1 MTASR
6 ISTVIAARNAART
19 IRAAVASALNQT
31 LPVLEVVV
39 VDDGSTDGTAEVVA
53 EIDDARVRLI
63 SRPNGGPA
71 AARNTGIAAARG
83 AYIGFLDSDDLWLP
97 GYAERATA
105 LLHAADNPGFAYT
118 DAFPFDSLTG
128 RVRRT
133 TAMAAPE
140 NPPRERDAFLAALLR
155 RNFVFAAT
163 TVPAT
168 VLETVG
174 GYEETLPASEDYHL
188 WLRILMAG
196 FDPLWM
202 GSPLAMYRLH
212 DGQASRQIL
221 RMKGTWARAYE
232 TLDASEMPSASTR
245 ELLLERR
252 VAARRELS
260 IAAGEAGVASLIRQ
274 VRLLLGRVLR
284 RAALSGEWLRTPP
297 DAVGEAFDTLHSL
310 EGSWQDTA
318 SSTSALRSLEGS

>member
-1 MTASR
+1 MIASK
-6 ISTVIAARNAART
+6 ISTVIAAHNAAPT
-19 IRAAVASALNQT
+19 IRAAVASALDQT

-39 VDDGSTDGTAEVVA
+39 VDDGSTDGTAEVV
-53 EIDDARVRLI
+53 EGIDDARVRVI

-105 LLHAADNPGFAYT
+105 LLQAAANPGFAYT
-118 DAFPFDSLTG
+118 DAFAFDSATG

-133 TAMAAPE
+133 TAMAAPGD
-140 NPPRERDAFLAALLR
+140 PPHERDAFLAALLL
-155 RNFVFAAT
+155 RNFVFTAT
-163 TVPAT
+163 TVPVA
-168 VLETVG
+168 VLKMVG
-174 GYEETLPASEDYHL
+174 GYEETLGASEDYHL

-202 GSPLAMYRLH
+202 GGPLAMYRLH

-221 RMKGTWARAYE
+221 RMKGTWARVYE
-232 TLDASEMPSASTR
+232 TLDAADMPSASTR

-252 VAARRELS
+252 GAARRELS
-260 IAAGEAGVASLIRQ
+260 IAAGKAGVSSRIRR
-274 VRLLLGRVLR
+274 VRLLLGRALR
-284 RAALSGEWLRTPP
+284 RAGLSNEWLRTPP
-297 DAVGEAFDTLHSL
+297 NAVAEVFD
-310 EGSWQDTA
+310 
-318 SSTSALRSLEGS
+318 ALRPLDKS

>member
-1 MTASR
+1 MTASEM
-6 ISTVIAARNAART
+6 STVIAAHNAART
-19 IRAAVASALNQT
+19 IRAAVTSALDQQT

-39 VDDGSTDGTAEVVA
+39 VDDGSTDGTAEVVG

-105 LLHAADNPGFAYT
+105 LLDAAANPGFAYT
-118 DAFPFDSLTG
+118 DAFAFDSATS

-133 TAMAAPE
+133 TAMAAPGD
-140 NPPRERDAFLAALLR
+140 PPREREAFLAALLR
-155 RNFVFAAT
+155 RNFVFAAA
-163 TVPAT
+163 TVPAA
-168 VLETVG
+168 VLERVG

-188 WLRILMAG
+188 WLRILTAG

-202 GSPLAMYRLH
+202 GGSLAMYRLH
-212 DGQASRQIL
+212 DSQASRQIL
-221 RMKGTWARAYE
+221 RMKGTFASVYE
-232 TLDASEMPSASTR
+232 TLDAADMPSASTR

-252 VAARRELS
+252 AAARRELS
-260 IAAGEAGVASLIRQ
+260 IAAGEAGVASLIRR
-274 VRLLLGRVLR
+274 VRLLLGRALR
-284 RAALSGEWLRTPP
+284 RAGLSNEWLRTPP
-297 DAVGEAFDTLHSL
+297 DAAAEAFD
-310 EGSWQDTA
+310 
-318 SSTSALRSLEGS
+318 ALRSLEGS

>member
-1 MTASR
+1 MTAGG
-6 ISTVIAARNAART
+6 ISTVIAAHNAART
-19 IRAAVASALNQT
+19 IRAAVASALDQT

-39 VDDGSTDGTAEVVA
+39 VDDGSTDGTADVA
-53 EIDDARVRLI
+53 ERIDDARVRVI

-83 AYIGFLDSDDLWLP
+83 TYIGFLDSDDLWLP

-105 LLHAADNPGFAYT
+105 LLHAAANPGFAYT
-118 DAFPFDSLTG
+118 DAFAFESATG

-133 TAMAAPE
+133 TAMAAPDD
-140 NPPRERDAFLAALLR
+140 PPQERDAFLAALLR

-163 TVPAT
+163 TVPAA
-168 VLETVG
+168 VLEAIG

-202 GSPLAMYRLH
+202 GGPLAMYRLH
-212 DGQASRQIL
+212 DAQASRNVL
-221 RMKGTWARAYE
+221 RMKGTWAHVYE
-232 TLDASEMPSASTR
+232 TLDADEMPSTSTS

-252 VAARRELS
+252 AAARRELS
-260 IAAGEAGVASLIRQ
+260 VAAGEAGVASLIRRL
-274 VRLLLGRVLR
+274 RLLLGRALR
-284 RAALSGEWLRTPP
+284 RAGLRDEWLRTPP
-297 DAVGEAFDTLHSL
+297 DAVIEAFDALHSL
-310 EGSWQDTA
+310 DGA
-318 SSTSALRSLEGS
+318 

>member
-1 MTASR
+1 MTASTM
-6 ISTVIAARNAART
+6 STVIAAHNAART

-31 LPVLEVVV
+31 LPVLEVLV
-39 VDDGSTDGTAEVVA
+39 VDDGSTDGTAEVVG

-105 LLHAADNPGFAYT
+105 LLNAAGNPGFAYT
-118 DAFPFDSLTG
+118 DAFAFDSVTG

-140 NPPRERDAFLAALLR
+140 DPPREREAFLAALLR
-155 RNFVFAAT
+155 RNFVFTAT
-163 TVPAT
+163 AVPAA
-168 VLETVG
+168 VLEIVD
-174 GYEETLPASEDYHL
+174 GYEETLPTSEDYHL
-188 WLRILMAG
+188 WLRIIMAG
-196 FDPLWM
+196 FDPIWM
-202 GSPLAMYRLH
+202 GGPLAMYRLH

-221 RMKGTWARAYE
+221 KLKGTFASVYE
-232 TLDASEMPSASTR
+232 TLDAAGMPSTSTR

-252 VAARRELS
+252 AAARRELS
-260 IAAGEAGVASLIRQ
+260 VAAGEAGVTSLIRR
-274 VRLLLGRVLR
+274 VRLLLGRSLR
-284 RAALSGEWLRTPP
+284 RAGLSHEWLRTPP
-297 DAVGEAFDTLHSL
+297 HAVTEAFEDLHL
-310 EGSWQDTA
+310 LDGS
-318 SSTSALRSLEGS
+318 

>member
-1 MTASR
+1 MTASEM
-6 ISTVIAARNAART
+6 STVIPARNAART

-39 VDDGSTDGTAEVVA
+39 VDDGSTDGTAEVVGRM
-53 EIDDARVRLI
+53 DDARVRVI

-97 GYAERATA
+97 GYAERAMA
-105 LLHAADNPGFAYT
+105 LLHAAANPGFAYT
-118 DAFPFDSLTG
+118 DAFAFDSATG

-133 TAMAAPE
+133 TAMAAPGD
-140 NPPRERDAFLAALLR
+140 PPRDRDAFLAALLR

-168 VLETVG
+168 VLEMVG
-174 GYEETLPASEDYHL
+174 GYEETLGTSEDYHL
-188 WLRILMAG
+188 WLRILIAG

-202 GSPLAMYRLH
+202 GGPLAMYRLH
-212 DGQASRQIL
+212 NDQASRQIL
-221 RMKGTWARAYE
+221 RMKGTWVRVYE
-232 TLDASEMPSASTR
+232 TLDPADMPSPSTR

-252 VAARRELS
+252 AAARRELS
-260 IAAGEAGVASLIRQ
+260 VVAGEAGVASLIRR
-274 VRLLLGRVLR
+274 VRLLLGRALR
-284 RAALSGEWLRTPP
+284 GAGLSNEWRRTPP
-297 DAVGEAFDTLHSL
+297 DAAAEALDAQHSPD
-310 EGSWQDTA
+310 GA
-318 SSTSALRSLEGS
+318 

>member
-1 MTASR
+1 MTASS
-6 ISTVIAARNAART
+6 ISTVIAAHNAART

-39 VDDGSTDGTAEVVA
+39 VDDGSTDGTAEVVG
-53 EIDDARVRLI
+53 EIDDARVRVI

-71 AARNTGIAAARG
+71 AARNTGIAAASG

-105 LLHAADNPGFAYT
+105 MLRAAANPGFAYT
-118 DAFPFDSLTG
+118 DAFAFDCATG

-133 TAMAAPE
+133 TAMAAPGD
-140 NPPRERDAFLAALLR
+140 PPPERDAFLAALLR

-163 TVPAT
+163 TVPAA
-168 VLETVG
+168 VLEKLG

-202 GSPLAMYRLH
+202 GGPLAMYRLH

-232 TLDASEMPSASTR
+232 TLDTEDMPSASTR

-252 VAARRELS
+252 AAARRELS
-260 IAAGEAGVASLIRQ
+260 IATGEAGVASLIRR
-274 VRLLLGRVLR
+274 VRLLLGRTLR
-284 RAALSGEWLRTPP
+284 RAGLSHEWLRTPP
-297 DAVGEAFDTLHSL
+297 DAVAEIFD
-310 EGSWQDTA
+310 
-318 SSTSALRSLEGS
+318 ALRSLDGS